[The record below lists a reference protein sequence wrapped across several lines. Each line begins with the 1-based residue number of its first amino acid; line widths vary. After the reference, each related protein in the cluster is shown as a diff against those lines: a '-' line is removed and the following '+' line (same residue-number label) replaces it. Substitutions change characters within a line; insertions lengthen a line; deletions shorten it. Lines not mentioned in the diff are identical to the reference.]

1 MATSIYTKPFLVLFN
16 NQSDVI
22 EYNLTSTPV
31 VPAPAIPFSSPKP
44 CIYAT
49 AEVGKGSNARG
60 QFYKF
65 CQNNSDLLD
74 GLKYS
79 VFSK

>member
-1 MATSIYTKPFLVLFN
+1 MK
-16 NQSDVI
+16 
-22 EYNLTSTPV
+22 
-31 VPAPAIPFSSPKP
+31 PFSSPKP

>member
-1 MATSIYTKPFLVLFN
+1 MLFN
-16 NQSDVI
+16 NQSDISDII

-31 VPAPAIPFSSPKP
+31 GSAPAIPFSSPKP